1 MRANQFT
8 SGSKK
13 PLDTFLLRIRLPQVG
28 GYTRIME
35 VSLQA
40 RNHEMARRVVRAQ
53 YGDRAVIVGN
63 PKKISN

>member
-8 SGSKK
+8 SGLKK

-63 PKKISN
+63 PKKISS